1 MTKTEASGEIRAC
14 AGVHCKHWIIAVNYV
29 AYRDKSDAACGSGRF
44 GLAGTWP
51 MLHSDAMTLSDS
63 WARKQPSTVRVGAA
77 EAVLSDLR
85 AAIEGGEL
93 AVGER
98 LPSEAALAAKF
109 GVSRSVVR
117 EALRSTTTL
126 GLTETHTGK
135 GTFVVASEVAANPTF
150 GAYTVD
156 ALREARPHIEV
167 PAAAL
172 AAVRRTD
179 EQADSLRRLFDTMLA
194 EPDPKTWVRLDAEF
208 HLLIAEAS
216 GNDVF
221 AAVIAQIRD
230 ALAGQSEMVNVLPD
244 RRQRS
249 DIEHRSIVEAIVD
262 GSADDAS
269 EAMRRH
275 LQHVQNALGRLR
287 GDAVIEDLAAE

>member
-1 MTKTEASGEIRAC
+1 
-14 AGVHCKHWIIAVNYV
+14 
-29 AYRDKSDAACGSGRF
+29 
-44 GLAGTWP
+44 
-51 MLHSDAMTLSDS
+51 MTLSDS

-135 GTFVVASEVAANPTF
+135 GTFVVAAEVAANPTF
-150 GAYTVD
+150 GSYTVD

-172 AAVRRTD
+172 AAVRRTAD
-179 EQADSLRRLFDTMLA
+179 QADALRRLFDTMLA

-208 HLLIAEAS
+208 HLLIAQAS

-249 DIEHRSIVEAIVD
+249 DVEHRAIVDAIVD

-287 GDAVIEDLAAE
+287 GDAVTTTSEAE